1 MFINFVK
8 HKAVYIAI
16 SVIFILVGVGFMAY
30 NAANGNGAFNYDVQ
44 FIGGTSIQADLGQE
58 FENND
63 ITAIIADTT
72 GDTAP
77 QVQKVGNGTSV
88 AIKIKNI
95 DDEQRMALNS
105 AIAEKYG
112 IEETDITVQEV
123 SATFSSEMQKNA
135 VISVVLACLA
145 MLLYVSIRFREFKTG
160 LSCIIALIHDALIV
174 LGSYAVF
181 RIPMDSAFIAAV
193 LTVIGYSINASV
205 VIFDRIRE
213 NRKRYGR
220 KNYVEL
226 VNNSLNQTLRRSLFT
241 SLTSFFAIVCLYVFG
256 VQSVKEFALP
266 ISIGIIAG
274 TYSSVCLSANI
285 WYILSAASGKKANA

>member
-77 QVQKVGNGTSV
+77 QVQKVGSGTSV

-112 IEETDITVQEV
+112 IEETDTGGKCDLQQRDAKKCGHLR
-123 SATFSSEMQKNA
+123 S
-135 VISVVLACLA
+135 ACLP
-145 MLLYVSIRFREFKTG
+145 
-160 LSCIIALIHDALIV
+160 CDAPLCKYTIQRV
-174 LGSYAVF
+174 
-181 RIPMDSAFIAAV
+181 
-193 LTVIGYSINASV
+193 
-205 VIFDRIRE
+205 
-213 NRKRYGR
+213 
-220 KNYVEL
+220 
-226 VNNSLNQTLRRSLFT
+226 
-241 SLTSFFAIVCLYVFG
+241 
-256 VQSVKEFALP
+256 
-266 ISIGIIAG
+266 
-274 TYSSVCLSANI
+274 
-285 WYILSAASGKKANA
+285 